1 MALCTLAIALFFVII
16 LFFSVLVALCAL
28 GTL

>member
-28 GTL
+28 ATL